1 MTSAILE
8 TKRVI
13 LRRFEE
19 SDAPAFGVAMRDS
32 NITETTMFG
41 PPARTA
47 EEGTAQALER
57 IADFSAHWHRHGFG
71 IFGAFDKNTEAMI
84 GYCGLRHL
92 DEFDGDLH
100 ISTMVD
106 RPYWLG
112 GLAMEIFRRN
122 LEHAFLDLDFAVVYG
137 TARTIQMA
145 SVHGMEKCGFSRLPD
160 RKLRDWPVYYY
171 ECRREAFLARHVL
184 HLNQR
189 IADMDPDFQ
198 PQPAPASAN
207 DGRLATQ
214 V

>member
-1 MTSAILE
+1 MITGFVNGEIGMILSGSNS
-8 TKRVI
+8 I
-13 LRRFEE
+13 PQFE
-19 SDAPAFGVAMRDS
+19 R
-32 NITETTMFG
+32 
-41 PPARTA
+41 
-47 EEGTAQALER
+47 
-57 IADFSAHWHRHGFG
+57 
-71 IFGAFDKNTEAMI
+71 
-84 GYCGLRHL
+84 
-92 DEFDGDLH
+92 
-100 ISTMVD
+100 
-106 RPYWLG
+106 
-112 GLAMEIFRRN
+112 
-122 LEHAFLDLDFAVVYG
+122 LDLDFAVVYG